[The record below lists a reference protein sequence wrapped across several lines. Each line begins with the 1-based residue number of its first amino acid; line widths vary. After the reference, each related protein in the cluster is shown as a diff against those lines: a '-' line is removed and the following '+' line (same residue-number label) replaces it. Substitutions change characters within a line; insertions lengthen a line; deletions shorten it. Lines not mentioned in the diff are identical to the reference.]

1 MMSQFEPNVKSNERE
16 RIIFETIKD
25 NPDLHHN
32 RLIALLVPK
41 YMAKTTFEKSR
52 DSLIEKEILF
62 VKKKGNMKFYLP
74 TPNYKEKS
82 QQRLE
87 QNTNKAFHDIKL
99 KIKNLNVSFPHKDVD
114 EKILIGTMFLKSLLQ
129 TDTGFTILDSIKN
142 PNKTLYRDEHLMI
155 QQMISQLFKIIKKDD
170 DYELIFPTIVSYHQ
184 VNVPHFE
191 PEN

>member
-1 MMSQFEPNVKSNERE
+1 MMSQLKPNIKIYERE
-16 RIIFETIKD
+16 RIILQSIKD

-32 RLIALLVPK
+32 GLIKLIVPQ
-41 YMAKTTFEKSR
+41 YMAKTTFENAR
-52 DSLIEKEILF
+52 NSLIEKEILF
-62 VKKKGNMKFYLP
+62 VKKKGNMKFCVP

-99 KIKNLNVSFPHKDVD
+99 KIKNLDVSFPHKDVD

-142 PNKTLYRDEHLMI
+142 PKKTLYRDEHLMI
-155 QQMISQLFKIIKKDD
+155 QQLISQLFKIIKTDV

-184 VNVPHFE
+184 VNVPQYDS
-191 PEN
+191 